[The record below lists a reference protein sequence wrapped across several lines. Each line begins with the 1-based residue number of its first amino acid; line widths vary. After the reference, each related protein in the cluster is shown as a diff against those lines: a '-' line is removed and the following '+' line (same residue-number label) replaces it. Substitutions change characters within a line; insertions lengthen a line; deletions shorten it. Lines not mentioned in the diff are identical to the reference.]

1 MDCFYLKKAH
11 SADTSVTKK
20 KNEKNEKKKNS
31 PKFRLILSAFDATIL

>member
-20 KNEKNEKKKNS
+20 KEKNEKKKNI